1 MKLKR
6 KIPLGKGILAAASLS
21 AALGLGAA
29 VTSWQPAAPAA
40 STPAASYTRQ
50 AEETE
55 YGVLLYMVGSNL
67 ESECGAATA
76 NLQELLAA
84 DLGTVRVVGEAGGS
98 LLWHTEGFEA
108 GKNTR
113 FRIEEGRLTVDA
125 ALPARN
131 MGEAGTLADFI
142 QYARTCYPAEKT
154 VLVLWDHGDGPVGG
168 FGCDDLCGGDSLMLT
183 ELDAALA
190 AAGCDRQ
197 PLEVIGLDACCMA
210 TLETALTFSP
220 YARYMVASQEME
232 PAGGWDYTAMASLP
246 GTGPKEA
253 ALLLA
258 QQYYAKNAASYP
270 AATVSVTDLAA
281 LEGLAQQV
289 ETLAA
294 GLEQAPLAG
303 QAQARAGVF
312 GFGGAG
318 RAQGQSDLVD
328 LRSLVEALAPLAEGG
343 AAEED
348 PAGSGPGEPQGLETA
363 LRQAVLLS
371 LSEGGQA
378 CGLSLYAPYAEL
390 DDAANQL
397 QRYRAVGKL
406 PRYEAGAQAFAE
418 YLQSARLA
426 RFEPLSVQAE
436 GGLLQVEG
444 PPGVRTAYATL
455 WEQDETADGYYYL
468 VGTDGDLTEENGE
481 YSCPLNGEWTFLG
494 GQPLCTLELQSPE
507 GLYTQ
512 YACPVL
518 YEGRRANLI
527 LQYDLQ
533 NPYGRAAY
541 LVPLGETGFSRQ
553 VLPLQGGEELTP
565 LYPVEAFADAE
576 TGGEAPPPAPAD
588 YPTAVP
594 GFKVGEPFVYED
606 GMAPEALPAAEAAL
620 YGFWFVTWENQDVY
634 SEFYAAA

>member
-1 MKLKR
+1 MELKR
-6 KIPLGKGILAAASLS
+6 KRPLGRGILAAASLS

-40 STPAASYTRQ
+40 SLPAASYTRQ
-50 AEETE
+50 AEASE
-55 YGVLLYMVGSNL
+55 YALLLYMVGSNL

-76 NLQELLAA
+76 NLQQLLAA

-98 LLWHTEGFEA
+98 LLWHTDGFEV

-113 FRIEEGRLTVDA
+113 FCIEQGRLTVKE

-142 QYARTCYPAEKT
+142 RYARASYPAEKT

-168 FGCDDLCGGDSLMLT
+168 FGCDDLYGGDSLMLT

-190 AAGCDRQ
+190 AAGCADQ
-197 PLEVIGLDACCMA
+197 PLDVIGLDACCMA

-232 PAGGWDYTAMASLP
+232 PAAGWDYAAAARLP
-246 GTGPKEA
+246 GAGPRDA

-258 QQYYAKNAASYP
+258 QQYYEKSAPAYA

-294 GLEQAPLAG
+294 GMEETPPAE
-303 QAQARAGVF
+303 QARARAEAF

-318 RAQGQSDLVD
+318 RAQGQSDLAD
-328 LRSLVEALAPLAEGG
+328 LRSLVGALAPLT
-343 AAEED
+343 
-348 PAGSGPGEPQGLETA
+348 PAGAQGALPALDTA
-363 LRQAVLLS
+363 LEQAVLLT
-371 LSEGGQA
+371 LSEDGQA

-390 DDAANQL
+390 YDAANQL
-397 QRYRAVGKL
+397 QRYRAAGKL

-418 YLQSARLA
+418 YLQRARLA
-426 RFEPLSVQAE
+426 QFEPMGIQAADGWLE
-436 GGLLQVEG
+436 AQG

-455 WEQDETADGYYYL
+455 WEQDEAAPDYYYL
-468 VGTDGDLTEENGE
+468 VGTDSDVQAENGE
-481 YSCPLNGEWTFLG
+481 YSYPLNGEWTFLG
-494 GQPLCTLELQSPE
+494 GQPLCTLELQSPA

-518 YEGRRANLI
+518 YDGRRANLI

-553 VLPLQGGEELTP
+553 ILPLRGGERLTP

-576 TGGEAPPPAPAD
+576 PGGGGEPQEPGE

-594 GFKVGEPFVYED
+594 GFKVGETFTYGS
-606 GMAPEALPAAEAAL
+606 GMAPEALPAADSAL
-620 YGFWFVTWENQDVY
+620 YGFWFITWENQDIY
-634 SEFYAAA
+634 SGFYAAA

>member
-29 VTSWQPAAPAA
+29 VTSWQPAAPAV
-40 STPAASYTRQ
+40 STPAASYARQ

-55 YGVLLYMVGSNL
+55 YGMLLYMVGSNL

-168 FGCDDLCGGDSLMLT
+168 FGCDDLCGGDSLMLA

-190 AAGCDRQ
+190 VAGCDRQ

-232 PAGGWDYTAMASLP
+232 PAGGWDYTAAAGLP
-246 GTGPKEA
+246 GTEPKEA

-294 GLEQAPLAG
+294 GLEQAPLTG

-348 PAGSGPGEPQGLETA
+348 PAGSGLEEPQGLETA

-397 QRYRAVGKL
+397 QRYRAAGKL

-418 YLQSARLA
+418 YLQRASLA
-426 RFEPLSVQAE
+426 QFEPMGIQAADGWLE
-436 GGLLQVEG
+436 AQG

-455 WEQDETADGYYYL
+455 WEQDEAAPDYYYL
-468 VGTDGDLTEENGE
+468 VGTDSDVQAESGE
-481 YSCPLNGEWTFLG
+481 YSYPLNGEWTFLG
-494 GQPLCTLELQSPE
+494 GQPLCTLELQSPA

-518 YEGRRANLI
+518 YDGRRANLI

-553 VLPLQGGEELTP
+553 ILPLRGGERLTP

-576 TGGEAPPPAPAD
+576 PGGEAPPPAPAD

-594 GFKVGEPFVYED
+594 GFKVGETFTYGS
-606 GMAPEALPAAEAAL
+606 GMTPEALPAADSAL
-620 YGFWFVTWENQDVY
+620 YGFWFITWENQDIY
-634 SEFYAAA
+634 SDFYAAA